1 LTYEHA
7 ILAVEH
13 TLLRTIKWFSTNID
27 KIALKI

>member
-13 TLLRTIKWFSTNID
+13 TLLRTIKWFFNHYW
-27 KIALKI
+27 